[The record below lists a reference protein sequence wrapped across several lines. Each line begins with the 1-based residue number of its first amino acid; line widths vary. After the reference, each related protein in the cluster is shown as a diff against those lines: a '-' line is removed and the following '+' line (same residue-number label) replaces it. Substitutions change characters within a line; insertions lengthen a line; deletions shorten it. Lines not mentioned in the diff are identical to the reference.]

1 MGFDL
6 KNRFL
11 VIIALLIIGAV
22 LASAVTQYF
31 GAEPP
36 LNHHVT
42 TGKVGTNPDGTVWVT
57 EFIKDREVFNYTL
70 PASSVHSKYL
80 YYEAVSIV
88 AVPKYSQDF
97 EIVRTEEGLYAVYV
111 PEREATVLV
120 SNLKTYMGQYEDT
133 ILLEAYSLLSKTISD
148 IRVLSKVHEAKFAIN
163 GVVTLIHKDRTT
175 TISGYILTV
184 GKDHYMVMIDLKEN
198 YIKEVSGIEFGY
210 K

>member
-1 MGFDL
+1 MGFEL
-6 KNRFL
+6 KKRFL
-11 VIIALLIIGAV
+11 VILALLIIGAV

-31 GAEPP
+31 GTEPP

-57 EFIKDREVFNYTL
+57 EFIKDRVVFNYTL

-88 AVPKYSQDF
+88 AVPDYSQDF
-97 EIVRTEEGLYAVYV
+97 ELVHTEEGQYAVYV
-111 PEREATVLV
+111 PGREATVLA
-120 SNLKTYMGQYEDT
+120 SNLRTYMMQYEDT
-133 ILLEAYSLLSKTISD
+133 ILLEAYSLFGKSIGD
-148 IRVLSKVHEAKFAIN
+148 IRVLSKIHEAKFAIN
-163 GVVTLIHKDRTT
+163 GVITLIHKDRTT

-184 GKDHYMVMIDLKEN
+184 GEDHYMVMMDLKEN
-198 YIKEVSGIEFGY
+198 IIKEISSIEFEY

>member
-11 VIIALLIIGAV
+11 VILALLIIGAV

-31 GAEPP
+31 GTEPP

-42 TGKVGTNPDGTVWVT
+42 TGKVGINPDGTVWVT

-111 PEREATVLV
+111 PEREAIVLV
-120 SNLKTYMGQYEDT
+120 SNLETYMRQYEDT
-133 ILLEAYSLLSKTISD
+133 VLLEAYSLFSKTISD

-184 GKDHYMVMIDLKEN
+184 GEDHYMVMIDLKEN
-198 YIKEVSGIEFGY
+198 YIKEVSSIEFEY